1 MEKITLTIS
10 GVKLDIDGCIIE
22 PDEKYGQIG
31 YDFDVFDITHKGES
45 VYDLIDEYTLGLI
58 VEKSIESYKEMQQ
71 SKELGED

>member
-10 GVKLDIDGCIIE
+10 GVELDIDGCIIE

-31 YDFDVFDITHKGES
+31 YDFEIFDILHEGKS
-45 VYDLIDEYTLGLI
+45 IHDLIDDSTYNLI
-58 VEKSIESYKEMQQ
+58 VGASIETYKEMQQ

>member
-1 MEKITLTIS
+1 MEKITLTIR

-31 YDFDVFDITHKGES
+31 YDFEIFDVLYKGKSIYNILSENII
-45 VYDLIDEYTLGLI
+45 DLII
-58 VEKSIESYKEMQQ
+58 EKSIESYKEMQQ